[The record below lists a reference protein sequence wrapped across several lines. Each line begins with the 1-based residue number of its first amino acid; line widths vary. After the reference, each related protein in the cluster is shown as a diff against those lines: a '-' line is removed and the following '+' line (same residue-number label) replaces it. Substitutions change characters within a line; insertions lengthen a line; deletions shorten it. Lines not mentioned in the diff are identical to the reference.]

1 MRTVYGDHE
10 RFLDTY
16 FSTFPGQYFTGDGA
30 RRDADGYYWI
40 TGRIDDV
47 LNISGHRLGT
57 AEIEIALVEHPA
69 VAEAAVVGYPHD
81 IKGQGV
87 WAYVTL
93 EAGPDAERRAEEGTG
108 RHGAPGDRAD
118 RQPRCDPVGARP
130 AQDAIRQDHAPDP
143 EKNRRAIPTRASTP
157 KSTDSSGLDMLS
169 LAIPPLPTPGTM
181 RTILIADDHPLFRD
195 ALRRAVMQVLP
206 DAALREA
213 DSVQSLVE
221 LAGAHPHADLL
232 LLDLN
237 MPGAHGFSALAHVR
251 ASFPAL
257 PVVVVSA
264 REEPALMRRAIGHGA
279 AGFIPK
285 SSDIAT
291 IGTALNAILDG
302 ETWLPPG
309 TAGAHST
316 ALDPEEEA
324 LAKRIAELTPQQYR
338 VLSMVCTGLLNKQIA
353 YELDVSEA
361 TIKAHMTAI
370 LRKLGAHS
378 RTQAVLLAG
387 RLTLEG
393 RSAAPPPDDDDMP

>member
-1 MRTVYGDHE
+1 MRE
-10 RFLDTY
+10 
-16 FSTFPGQYFTGDGA
+16 
-30 RRDADGYYWI
+30 
-40 TGRIDDV
+40 
-47 LNISGHRLGT
+47 
-57 AEIEIALVEHPA
+57 
-69 VAEAAVVGYPHD
+69 
-81 IKGQGV
+81 
-87 WAYVTL
+87 
-93 EAGPDAERRAEEGTG
+93 
-108 RHGAPGDRAD
+108 
-118 RQPRCDPVGARP
+118 
-130 AQDAIRQDHAPDP
+130 
-143 EKNRRAIPTRASTP
+143 
-157 KSTDSSGLDMLS
+157 
-169 LAIPPLPTPGTM
+169 
-181 RTILIADDHPLFRD
+181 ILIADDHPLFRD

-206 DAALREA
+206 DAVLREA
-213 DSVQSLVE
+213 DSVPSLVE
-221 LAGAHPHADLL
+221 LAAAHPHAELL

-257 PVVVVSA
+257 PVIVVSA
-264 REEPALMRRAIGHGA
+264 REEPVLMRRAIGHGA

-291 IGTALNAILDG
+291 IGTALHAVLDG

-309 TAGAHST
+309 MSAHSA

-353 YELDVSEA
+353 YELEVSEA

-393 RSAAPPPDDDDMP
+393 RSSAPPLDEDEVA